1 MTEQQRLLQLTETLK
16 YHARKYYVEDA
27 PEISDYEYDMM
38 QKELRELEE
47 KYPQWA
53 QSDSPTRRV
62 GGAPLEQF
70 EPVTHRYAMESLQD
84 VFSLDE
90 VRDFDARIKERD
102 PNARY
107 TCELKIDGLSVALT
121 YENGQF
127 VRGATRGDGQVGEDV
142 TENLRTVY
150 DIPLAVPETRTLVV
164 RGEVYMSAQA
174 FERVNREQEDAG
186 AALFAN
192 PRNAAAGSLRQLDS
206 RICAS
211 RGLSCFSFNVQNA
224 RELGFTSHYESLQ
237 YLKQQGFAIIDPLLF
252 SGDIDE
258 ITSFIQ
264 EIGEKRGELPFGIDG
279 MVLKADSLALRDELG
294 STAKAPRW
302 AVAYKFPP
310 EEKQARLLDI
320 VIQVGRTG
328 VLTPNAVFEPVHLA
342 GTTVS
347 RASLHNR
354 DFIAQKDVR
363 IGDTIVVRKAGDIIP
378 EVVSVVRAKRPPD
391 AVPYEMPSV
400 CPVCGAPVYED
411 PDEAAIR
418 CTGAECPAQLARR
431 VTHFASRD
439 AMDIEGLG
447 PAVAE
452 ALLDARLIATPGD
465 LYFLQPGQ
473 IAPLEKMG
481 EKSAQNLVDAIG
493 RSREQPLSRL
503 LFALGIRH
511 VGQKAAKVIAARFPS
526 MESILQASA
535 EELTAVRDIGGIT
548 AHSLKEWLE
557 SPQGRH
563 LIGRLGEAGVNM
575 TEPVTQ
581 TSGRLDGKTFV
592 LTGTLSKYTRS
603 EASRLIEEAGG
614 KVSGSVS
621 KKTSYVLAG
630 EDAGSKLKK
639 AQELGIPVISEQE
652 LEEML

>member
-1 MTEQQRLLQLTETLK
+1 MTDHQRLLQLTETLK
-16 YHARKYYVEDA
+16 IHARKYYVEDA

-53 QSDSPTRRV
+53 QPDSPTRRV

-70 EPVTHRYAMESLQD
+70 DPVTHRFAMESLQD

-90 VRDFDARIKERD
+90 VRDFDARIKERS
-102 PNARY
+102 PNAKY

-121 YENGQF
+121 YEHGQF
-127 VRGATRGDGQVGEDV
+127 LRGATRGDGRVGEDV

-150 DIPLAVPETRTLVV
+150 DIPLAVQEQRPLVV

-186 AALFAN
+186 APLFAN

-224 RELGFTSHYESLQ
+224 RELGFASHYESLQ
-237 YLKQQGFAIIDPLLF
+237 YLKKQGFAIIDPLLY

-258 ITSFIQ
+258 IAEFIRSV
-264 EIGEKRGELPFGIDG
+264 GEKRGELPFGIDG
-279 MVLKADSLALRDELG
+279 MVIKVDDLALRDELG

-302 AVAYKFPP
+302 AIAYKFPP

-320 VIQVGRTG
+320 VVQVGRTG

-378 EVVSVVRAKRPPD
+378 EVVSVVREKRPPD

-452 ALLDARLIATPGD
+452 ALLDAKLIATPGD
-465 LYFLQPGQ
+465 LYFLQPEQ

-481 EKSAQNLVDAIG
+481 DKSAQNLVAAID
-493 RSREQPLSRL
+493 RSRSQPLSRL
-503 LFALGIRH
+503 LYALGIRH
-511 VGQKAAKVIAARFPS
+511 VGQKAARVIAVRFPS
-526 MESILQASA
+526 IEDILRASE

-548 AHSLKEWLE
+548 AHSLKEWLG
-557 SPQGRH
+557 SPQGGH
-563 LIGRLGEAGVNM
+563 LLGRLREAGVNM

-581 TSGRLDGKTFV
+581 TGTRLEGKTFV

-603 EASRLIEEAGG
+603 EASRLIEGAGG

-639 AQELGIPVISEQE
+639 AQELGIPIITEQQ